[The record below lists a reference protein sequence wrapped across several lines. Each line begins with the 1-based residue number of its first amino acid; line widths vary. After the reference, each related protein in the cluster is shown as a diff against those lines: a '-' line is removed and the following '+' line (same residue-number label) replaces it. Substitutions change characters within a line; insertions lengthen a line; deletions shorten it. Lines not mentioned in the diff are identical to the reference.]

1 MRKGQLFGAFKI
13 SLYLQAFV
21 YRVVKNLPPKSVY
34 YPAGNGNLC
43 TQKQLIVRGFYMTEA
58 DKNRIEAFLSKAPC
72 KWAKTY
78 ADRAPHWYILVS
90 ACPGEL
96 KEEFYWF
103 VQAIKDFGYQE
114 KFWSKTFTYLNVGE
128 YKYWS
133 MEQPHEK
140 AILINKAKI

>member
-1 MRKGQLFGAFKI
+1 MNGCIMTLKNNYICLLLFIGWLKSSPEISVLPCRKRQP
-13 SLYLQAFV
+13 LYTKATD
-21 YRVVKNLPPKSVY
+21 S
-34 YPAGNGNLC
+34 
-43 TQKQLIVRGFYMTEA
+43 RGILDMTEA
-58 DKNRIEAFLSKAPC
+58 EQKRIEAFLSKAPC
-72 KWAKTY
+72 KWAKSY

-96 KEEFYWF
+96 TEEFYWF